1 VPLWAEEEL
10 MAEILKDEHDMLR
23 AGLGRLKGKV
33 AIITGANSGIG
44 RATARLFAR
53 EGAKIVCCDIQET
66 IAPRIDRLIKDKDG
80 GEAVFATIDVTRQE
94 DCDRMVKTAIDSFGR
109 IDILYNNAGAGIR
122 KKVHEHT
129 DEEWNF
135 VLNTNLNAMF
145 RGSRAVLPYF
155 IKQGSGS
162 IVTTA
167 STFGLLASPEYPGYC
182 ATKAAIIN
190 LTREMALDYG
200 PLGIR
205 INCVCPGAIETPR
218 FRGFPPRPTL
228 GEGMTEE
235 QRKTMG
241 ASNRALLRMGRP
253 EEIAYG
259 VLFLVSDEASFV
271 TGHALVVD
279 GGQTIDA

>member
-1 VPLWAEEEL
+1 MVEVLP
-10 MAEILKDEHDMLR
+10 DEHAMLR
-23 AGLGRLKGKV
+23 PGLGRLKGRV

-53 EGAKIVCCDIQET
+53 EGAKVVCCDIQET
-66 IAPRIDRLIKDKDG
+66 ISPRIDQLIKDKEG
-80 GEAVFATIDVTRQE
+80 GQAVFANIDVTKQE
-94 DCDRMVKTAIDSFGR
+94 DCDRMVKTALDSFGDV
-109 IDILYNNAGAGIR
+109 DILYNNAGAGVR
-122 KKVHEHT
+122 KKLHEQS

-135 VLNTNLNAMF
+135 VVNTNLNAMF
-145 RGSRAVLPYF
+145 RGARAVLPHF
-155 IKQGSGS
+155 IKKKSGN

-167 STFGLLASPEYPGYC
+167 STFGLLASAEYPGYC

-241 ASNRALLRMGRP
+241 GTNKALLRMGRP

>member
-1 VPLWAEEEL
+1 
-10 MAEILKDEHDMLR
+10 MAEIILRDEHEMLR
-23 AGLGRLKGKV
+23 PGLGRLKGKV
-33 AIITGANSGIG
+33 AIVTGANSGIG

-53 EGAKIVCCDIQET
+53 EGAKVVCCDIQET
-66 IAPRIDRLIKDKDG
+66 ISPRIDQLINEKEG
-80 GEAVFATIDVTRQE
+80 VEALFAHVDVTKQE
-94 DCDRMVKTAIDSFGR
+94 DLDRMVKTAVETFGKV
-109 IDILYNNAGAGIR
+109 DILYNNAGAGVR

-145 RGSRAVLPYF
+145 RGSRAVLPQF
-155 IKQGSGS
+155 MKQKSGS

-200 PLGIR
+200 PMGIR
-205 INCVCPGAIETPR
+205 VNCVCPGAIETPR

-228 GEGMTEE
+228 GEGMTEA

-241 ASNRALLRMGRP
+241 DTNKALLRMGRP

-271 TGHALVVD
+271 TGHALVID